1 MKCLLL
7 ILALFVCAHA
17 GAQSAVQPAAP
28 SAALNPARTD
38 YAQADIVV
46 ARDGTGNFRNIQ
58 DAINSIRDF
67 RPEGR
72 VRIFVKNGTY
82 KEKIIV
88 PNQKTNIT
96 LVGESADKT
105 IITWDD
111 HANIDKMGTFKTYT
125 ILIQGDGF
133 EAENITVEND
143 AAQLGQAVAVHV
155 EADRVVFR
163 NCRLLGNQDTLF
175 TGKAGTRQYYDHCYI
190 EGTTDFIFGPAT
202 AWFEACTIHSK
213 KNSYITAASTPEDMP
228 FGYVFNRCMLT
239 AAPGIEKVY
248 LGRPWRPYAAT
259 LFMHCS
265 LGSHILPEGWDNW
278 RNAENEKTARY
289 AEYKNEG
296 PGADFTG
303 RVAWSRRLSEKEAK
317 QYTPE
322 DVFSRNDKWTPNNSE

>member
-1 MKCLLL
+1 MKQYLMIFFISLL
-7 ILALFVCAHA
+7 CAHTK
-17 GAQSAVQPAAP
+17 AQSPTP
-28 SAALNPARTD
+28 
-38 YAQADIVV
+38 AQADFAQADVVV

-133 EAENITVEND
+133 EAENITFENN

-155 EADRVVFR
+155 EADRVVFK
-163 NCRLLGNQDTLF
+163 NCRLIGNQDTLF

-202 AWFEACTIHSK
+202 AWFESCSIYSK
-213 KNSYITAASTPEDMP
+213 KNSYITAASTPQDTAY
-228 FGYVFNRCMLT
+228 GYVFNQCTLT
-239 AAPGIEKVY
+239 AAEGIDKVY

-259 LFMHCS
+259 VFLKCT
-265 LGSHILPEGWDNW
+265 LGNHILPDGWDNW
-278 RNAENEKTARY
+278 RNVENEKTARY
-289 AEYKNEG
+289 AEYKNT
-296 PGADFTG
+296 GAGAVTVS
-303 RVAWSRRLSEKEAK
+303 RVAWSRQLTDKEAK
-317 QYTPE
+317 QYTLE
-322 DVFSRNDKWTPNNSE
+322 NVFSRSDKWTPMSNE